1 MAMAEVDSF
10 HLKVIFQRFLRS
22 FLQKAETHLTE
33 GSLRYEFGGGGGGGA
48 FFLGG
53 GVCVGGGGGGA
64 YTWRGLFSE
73 FYGTFFRSANPY
85 TC

>member
-33 GSLRYEFGGGGGGGA
+33 GSLRYEFGGGGGLYLAGRR
-48 FFLGG
+48 
-53 GVCVGGGGGGA
+53 
-64 YTWRGLFSE
+64 RGLYMEGLIFGILR
-73 FYGTFFRSANPY
+73 YLL
-85 TC
+85 